1 MVCGQALG
9 CLASA
14 MRFVTIGLGFA
25 LLVSCCAAAQ
35 ARVYLGNEVL
45 AMRGYEPLRGKRVGL
60 LTNPS
65 GVDGRGRSIIDIL
78 HKSPKVNLV
87 ALFGAEHG
95 VDGRVPAGKEFPNST
110 HRRTGLPIY
119 SLYGPGPV
127 RKPTPAMLQKIDCLV
142 YDIQDTGARSYTF
155 ISTMGLCMEE
165 CGKAGVEFVVLDRPN
180 PLGGQRV
187 EGLILNPRFKSLV
200 GQWKIPYVYG
210 MTPGELAYMISG
222 ENWISHRPKISIIKM
237 KGWTRSMNWHGT
249 GLKWVPTSPNIP
261 HGDSPMHYVSTG
273 VLGELGAGSGLSIGI
288 GEGMPFECVVSTW
301 MNTDGMARYLNSRRL
316 RGVRFEPIRFKS
328 RRVKNRTYSGVRIRF
343 NNRSIAPLM
352 AINYHIVDAVK
363 AVAKRDLFATRTKSG
378 RSFNM
383 FDKVNGTDMIR
394 RDLAAGRSGAQIVES
409 WAKDEARFRQQ
420 RAKYL
425 LYR

>member
-1 MVCGQALG
+1 
-9 CLASA
+9 
-14 MRFVTIGLGFA
+14 MRFANVLLGLTFLILTQPA
-25 LLVSCCAAAQ
+25 TE

-45 AMRGYEPLRGKRVGL
+45 AMRDFETLRGKRVGL

-78 HKSPKVNLV
+78 HKSPHVNLV

-95 VDGRVPAGKEFPNST
+95 LDGRIPAGKEFPNST
-110 HRRTGLPIY
+110 HRRTGLPIF

-127 RKPTPAMLQKIDCLV
+127 RKPTPAMLRKIDCLV

-165 CGKAGVEFVVLDRPN
+165 CGKVGVEFVVLDRPN

-237 KGWTRSMNWHGT
+237 KGWKRSMTWKIT

-301 MNTDGMARYLNSRRL
+301 MNTDGMSRYLNSRQL

-328 RRVKNRTYSGVRIRF
+328 SRVKNRAYSGVRIRF
-343 NNRSIAPLM
+343 TNRSIAPLM

-394 RDLAAGRSGAQIVES
+394 RDLAAGRSGAQIVKS
-409 WAKDEARFRQQ
+409 WAKDEARFRLQ
-420 RAKYL
+420 RGKYL
-425 LYR
+425 LYN

>member
-1 MVCGQALG
+1 
-9 CLASA
+9 
-14 MRFVTIGLGFA
+14 MRFVTILLCLLLLHLSQNLG
-25 LLVSCCAAAQ
+25 Q
-35 ARVYLGNEVL
+35 ARISLGNEVL
-45 AMRGYEPLRGKRVGL
+45 AMHSYKTLQGKRVGL
-60 LTNPS
+60 LTNTS

-95 VDGRVPAGKEFPNST
+95 VDGKVPAGKEFPNST

-119 SLYGPGPV
+119 SLYGPGPI
-127 RKPTPAMLQKIDCLV
+127 RKPTPVMLQKVDCLV

-165 CGKAGVEFVVLDRPN
+165 CGKAGVEFIVLDRPN
-180 PLGGQRV
+180 PLGGERV

-210 MTPGELAYMISG
+210 MTSGELAYMISG
-222 ENWISHRPKISIIKM
+222 EGWISHRPKISIVKM
-237 KGWTRSMNWHGT
+237 KGWKRSMTWKGT

-288 GEGMPFECVVSTW
+288 GEGMPFECVVSSW
-301 MNTDGMARYLNSRRL
+301 MNTEGMARYLNNKKL
-316 RGVRFEPIRFKS
+316 PGVRFEPIRFKS
-328 RRVKNRTYSGVRIRF
+328 RRVKSRIYSGVRVRF
-343 NNRSIAPLM
+343 TNRSIAPLM
-352 AINYHIVDAVK
+352 PINYHIIDAVK
-363 AVAKRDLFATRTKSG
+363 VISKRDLFATRSKSG

-383 FDKVNGTDMIR
+383 FDKVNGTDIIR
-394 RDLAAGRSGAQIVES
+394 RDLAAGRTGGHIVKS
-409 WAKDEARFRQQ
+409 WNKDEARFRQQ

-425 LYR
+425 LYN

>member
-1 MVCGQALG
+1 
-9 CLASA
+9 
-14 MRFVTIGLGFA
+14 MRFVTILLCLLLLHLSQNLG
-25 LLVSCCAAAQ
+25 Q
-35 ARVYLGNEVL
+35 ARISLGNEVL
-45 AMRGYEPLRGKRVGL
+45 AMHSYKTLQGKRVGL
-60 LTNPS
+60 LTNTS

-95 VDGRVPAGKEFPNST
+95 VDGKVPAGKEFPNST

-119 SLYGPGPV
+119 SLYGPGPI
-127 RKPTPAMLQKIDCLV
+127 RKPTPVMLQKVDCLV

-165 CGKAGVEFVVLDRPN
+165 CGKAGVEFIVLDRPN
-180 PLGGQRV
+180 PLGGVRV

-210 MTPGELAYMISG
+210 MTSGELAYMISG
-222 ENWISHRPKISIIKM
+222 EGWISHRPKISIVKM
-237 KGWTRSMNWHGT
+237 KGWKRSMTWKGT

-261 HGDSPMHYVSTG
+261 QGDSIMQYVSTG

-288 GEGMPFECVVSTW
+288 GEGMPFECVVSSW
-301 MNTDGMARYLNSRRL
+301 MNTEGMARYLNNKKL
-316 RGVRFEPIRFKS
+316 PGVRFEPIRFKS
-328 RRVKNRTYSGVRIRF
+328 RRLKNRIYSGVRVRF
-343 NNRSIAPLM
+343 TNRSIAPLM
-352 AINYHIVDAVK
+352 PINYHIIDAVK
-363 AVAKRDLFATRTKSG
+363 VISKRDLFATRSKSG

-383 FDKVNGTDMIR
+383 FDKVNGTDIIR
-394 RDLAAGRSGAQIVES
+394 RDLAAGRTGGQIVKS
-409 WAKDEARFRQQ
+409 WNKDEARFRQQ

-425 LYR
+425 LYN